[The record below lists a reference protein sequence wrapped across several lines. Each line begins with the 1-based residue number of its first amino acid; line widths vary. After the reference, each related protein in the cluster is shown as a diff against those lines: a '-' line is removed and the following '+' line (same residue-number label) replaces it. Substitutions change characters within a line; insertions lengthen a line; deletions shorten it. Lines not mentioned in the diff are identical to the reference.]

1 MYENTNNGNIMAQYR
16 NMVIKFVPTPPQ
28 TEVLSRVG
36 EGGRGGGTQW
46 RDNTSQ
52 NMLFTIMTVSIVLS

>member
-16 NMVIKFVPTPPQ
+16 NMVIKFVPTPPPQ

-36 EGGRGGGTQW
+36 EGGRGGGSRLQ
-46 RDNTSQ
+46 
-52 NMLFTIMTVSIVLS
+52 SIGHSLMVR